1 MKPIRA
7 LCLSRNFPNSQFPLL
22 GIWTSR
28 IVAATA
34 GWCETKVISPVPWF
48 PDIAIERYARYR
60 LIDNRE
66 TCGDAEVFHPRFFL
80 LPGMA
85 LHSAEATLYYHAVRR
100 QVRRL
105 RREWP
110 FDIIHAH
117 FIYPDGVV
125 AARLAKEFRVP
136 FLVTEQASWV
146 PWLNTYPAVR
156 RQALTAA
163 RDASKVLAVSRS
175 LAKSIASFGVPENKI
190 AVVHNIVEES
200 VFNLGQRP
208 QSVTPPRILFVG
220 IMRKV
225 KAVDVLLRAFR
236 LLLDSGFDARLVIV
250 GESFYASYARDYA
263 ELRELHT
270 SLGLGD
276 KVEFTG
282 ALAPPQVAE
291 EMRKS
296 SVVVLPSWRE
306 TFGAVLAESLAC
318 GTPVVATKSGGPED
332 IVNDEVGL
340 LVEPGD
346 AAGMADAIRNVVTHR
361 ERYEPQ
367 RLSES
372 SHSRFGKDVVG
383 HELERVYRDALAAHG
398 S

>member
-1 MKPIRA
+1 MNRIRA
-7 LCLSRNFPNSQFPLL
+7 LCLSRNFPNAQFPLL

-28 IVAATA
+28 LVAASA

-48 PDIAIERYARYR
+48 PDIAIDRYARYR
-60 LIDNRE
+60 LIERRE
-66 TCGDAEVFHPRFFL
+66 VNGDAEVFHPRFFL
-80 LPGMA
+80 LPGMT
-85 LHSAEATLYYHAVRR
+85 LHSVEATLYYHAIRR
-100 QVRRL
+100 QVQQIRS
-105 RREWP
+105 EWP
-110 FDIIHAH
+110 FEIIHAH

-125 AARLAKEFRVP
+125 AARLAKEFGVP
-136 FLVTEQASWV
+136 FLVTEQASWA
-146 PWLNTYPAVR
+146 PWLNNYPTVR
-156 RQALTAA
+156 RQALAA
-163 RDASKVLAVSRS
+163 AGGASKLIAVSRS
-175 LAKSIASFGVPENKI
+175 LATSIASFGIPEKKI
-190 AVVHNIVEES
+190 AVVPNIVDGS
-200 VFNLGQRP
+200 VFNIGERP
-208 QSVTPPRILFVG
+208 HSVVPPRILFVG

-236 LLLDSGFDARLVIV
+236 LLLDSGWDAQLTIV

-270 SLGLGD
+270 SLALGE

-282 ALAPPQVAE
+282 ALPPSQVAA

-306 TFGAVLAESLAC
+306 TFGAVLAEALAC
-318 GTPVVATKSGGPED
+318 GTPVVATKCGGPED
-332 IVNDEVGL
+332 IVDGEVGL

-346 AAGMADAIRNVVTHR
+346 ADALANAIRKVVTHR
-361 ERYEPQ
+361 ERYDPQ

-372 SHSRFGKDVVG
+372 SLSRFGKDVVG
-383 HELERVYRDALAAHG
+383 RQLEVLYRAALAERQ